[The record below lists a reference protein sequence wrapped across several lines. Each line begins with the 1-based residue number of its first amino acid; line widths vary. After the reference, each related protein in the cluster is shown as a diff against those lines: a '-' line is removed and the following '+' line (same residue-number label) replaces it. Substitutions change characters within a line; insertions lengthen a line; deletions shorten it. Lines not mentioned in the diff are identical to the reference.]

1 MYEIYTDGAT
11 SKNGYEG
18 SQGGYAW
25 ALIKDGECIDYASY
39 AIAPATNNICEMMAI
54 ITACEKFLPVLE
66 DFDGVIVYSD
76 SAYVVNCYK
85 QSWWKAWLHNNWVNS
100 KKEPVKNKELW
111 ERLIPF
117 FQDARFQF
125 VKVKGHAGNRDQ
137 HSYWNN
143 FVDKLAVEAK
153 ELKTV
158 K

>member
-54 ITACEKFLPVLE
+54 IMACEEILPILE

-76 SAYVVNCYK
+76 SAYCINCYK
-85 QSWWKAWLHNNWVNS
+85 QFWWKAWLHNNWVNS

-111 ERLIPF
+111 EKLIPF

-125 VKVKGHAGNRDQ
+125 VKVKGHAGNV
-137 HSYWNN
+137 YNE
-143 FVDKLAVEAK
+143 FVDRLAVEARIGLPK
-153 ELKTV
+153 RKGE
-158 K
+158 